1 MDHEKYWA
9 RVFDEKVRVEE
20 DPARKL
26 CFSSEAN
33 RQSIY
38 EAVLS
43 FIDGPFDKALDAG
56 AGDAEL
62 TLRLRQK
69 GNFVVAL
76 EISSE
81 MLRLARLK
89 IDPKD
94 RTMGLCRGSFIT
106 PPFKRGTFDLI
117 VASEAL
123 QHTPFFPTVFHL
135 IELLRCGG
143 VLVISIPHKGH
154 PIIKKAQE
162 RRGGMFKGIG
172 GEELTRL
179 SREQGIELWARGLFL
194 SGDAEK
200 RYVYGPIMKPPL
212 PSDLRGAN
220 RVVLKIRK
228 L

>member
-1 MDHEKYWA
+1 MEHEKYWA

-38 EAVLS
+38 EAVLD
-43 FIDGPFDKALDAG
+43 FIDGPFDRALDAG

-62 TLRLRQK
+62 TLRLRPK

-89 IDPKD
+89 IAPKD
-94 RTMGLCRGSFIT
+94 GTMGLCRGSFIV
-106 PPFKRGTFDLI
+106 PPFKAGTFDLI

-123 QHTPFFPTVFHL
+123 QHTPFFPTVFRL
-135 IELLRCGG
+135 IELLRPDG
-143 VLVISIPHKGH
+143 VLVISIPHKDH
-154 PIIKKAQE
+154 PIIRRAQK

-179 SREQGIELWARGLFL
+179 GRRPGIELWVRGLFL
-194 SGDAEK
+194 SGDAENS
-200 RYVYGPIMKPPL
+200 YFYGPVMKS
-212 PSDLRGAN
+212 PSSSGLRGAN